1 MNQRYASRFSRLKST
16 STSLIC
22 FQFPNWHEEPIDFRF
37 PDVSTSDSGTQV
49 PSTPV
54 PEYSS
59 IVKSGLLFTVSSASS
74 WRQRVN
80 VRVFFLR
87 VCRTVVEELL
97 HSASVAAST
106 ACCTKCAVFAVE
118 GQRDRVQ
125 TFLSLDIRPSYFC
138 IIFFLGSLGCFVKS
152 WPVPFVHINIVL
164 LLDSN

>member
-1 MNQRYASRFSRLKST
+1 M
-16 STSLIC
+16 SLIC
-22 FQFPNWHEEPIDFRF
+22 SQLPNWREEPIDFRF

-80 VRVFFLR
+80 VRVLFLR
-87 VCRTVVEELL
+87 VCRIVVEELL
-97 HSASVAAST
+97 HSASAAAST

-118 GQRDRVQ
+118 DQRDRAQ
-125 TFLSLDIRPSYFC
+125 TFLNLDTHPSYLC
-138 IIFFLGSLGCFVKS
+138 IIYFLGSLGCFPKS

-164 LLDSN
+164 LLDFRE